1 VGVGLGNVGSGAS
14 WRQALWVGCAMT
26 PMSSIALL
34 IASQFVVAS
43 PSTGHLIARVALPAI
58 LLMEVLGA
66 VIATVAIYRAGEAPN
81 PGPRCCARPQRRP
94 RMSLEAFHH
103 SEPLTLGVELEL
115 QLVNTHD
122 YDLAP
127 YAEDM
132 LRLMKKTP
140 LPGSVVPE
148 MTNSMIEISTGICH
162 SASEV
167 LGQLSPIRD
176 ALVKSADKLNIAV
189 VGGGTHPFQQWHE
202 RRIYDKPRF
211 RELSELYGYLSK
223 QFTIFGQH
231 VHIGCPDADAAL
243 LMLHRMSRYIPHF
256 IALSASSP
264 YVQGQD
270 TAFDSARLNSVF
282 AFPLSGR
289 APFVLTW
296 DDFTTYFDKM
306 TRTGVVK
313 SMKDFYWDIRPKP
326 EFGTI
331 EIRVFDTP
339 LTIER
344 AAALA
349 GFVQSLGA
357 WFLAEQPFMPKKTTT
372 SSTPTTASRPAAL
385 AWTRCTWTRPR
396 ATTCRCASTSCM
408 TMDQH
413 RRTRRGARRLE
424 RAAPAAHRSQA
435 GQNDARWLRER
446 QREEQL
452 LAEVSRQ
459 AALRFRGAAAEQ
471 AATAPTRHRTIRP
484 MGEFDLIAR
493 YFTRPVRRAA
503 LGVGDDCALLA
514 PAPRHAAGHLQRH
527 AGRRPPLLCRRGPRA
542 PGPQG
547 PGRQPVGPGGLR
559 RPAAGFTLALALPGP
574 MRPGCRLFARACWR
588 WPTRT
593 AASWWAATPRRAR

>member
-1 VGVGLGNVGSGAS
+1 
-14 WRQALWVGCAMT
+14 
-26 PMSSIALL
+26 
-34 IASQFVVAS
+34 
-43 PSTGHLIARVALPAI
+43 
-58 LLMEVLGA
+58 
-66 VIATVAIYRAGEAPN
+66 
-81 PGPRCCARPQRRP
+81 
-94 RMSLEAFHH
+94 MSLEAFNH

-127 YAEDM
+127 YADDM
-132 LRLMKKTP
+132 LRLMERHP

-148 MTNSMIEISTGICH
+148 MTSGMIEISTGICH
-162 SASEV
+162 SSSEV
-167 LGQLSPIRD
+167 LGQLTQIRD
-176 ALVKSADKLNIAV
+176 ALVKCADKLNIAV

-202 RRIYDKPRF
+202 RRIYDKQRF
-211 RELSELYGYLSK
+211 RELSALYGYLSK

-231 VHIGCPDADAAL
+231 VHIGCPDADSAL
-243 LMLHRMSRYIPHF
+243 LMLHRMSRFIPHF

-289 APFVLTW
+289 APMALTW
-296 DDFTTYFDKM
+296 ADFEVYFNKM
-306 TRTGVVK
+306 THTGVVK

-357 WFLAEQPFMPKKTTT
+357 WFLADQPFIPTEDDYLVYTYNRFQACRFGMDAVYVDPATGNHMPLREHIMRTI
-372 SSTPTTASRPAAL
+372 
-385 AWTRCTWTRPR
+385 
-396 ATTCRCASTSCM
+396 
-408 TMDQH
+408 DQIAGH
-413 RRTRRGARRLE
+413 A
-424 RAAPAAHRSQA
+424 AAHGASGALHLLRSEAAA

-459 AALRFRGAAAEQ
+459 AAQRFRGA
-471 AATAPTRHRTIRP
+471 
-484 MGEFDLIAR
+484 
-493 YFTRPVRRAA
+493 
-503 LGVGDDCALLA
+503 
-514 PAPRHAAGHLQRH
+514 
-527 AGRRPPLLCRRGPRA
+527 PP
-542 PGPQG
+542 
-547 PGRQPVGPGGLR
+547 
-559 RPAAGFTLALALPGP
+559 
-574 MRPGCRLFARACWR
+574 
-588 WPTRT
+588 
-593 AASWWAATPRRAR
+593 

>member
-1 VGVGLGNVGSGAS
+1 
-14 WRQALWVGCAMT
+14 
-26 PMSSIALL
+26 
-34 IASQFVVAS
+34 
-43 PSTGHLIARVALPAI
+43 
-58 LLMEVLGA
+58 
-66 VIATVAIYRAGEAPN
+66 
-81 PGPRCCARPQRRP
+81 
-94 RMSLEAFHH
+94 MSLEPFTK

-132 LRLMKKTP
+132 LRLMLKNP
-140 LPGSVVPE
+140 LVGSVVPE
-148 MTNSMIEISTGICH
+148 MTNSMIEISTDICH
-162 SASEV
+162 SSSEV
-167 LGQLSPIRD
+167 LGQLTPIRD

-211 RELSELYGYLSK
+211 QELSQLYGYLSK

-231 VHIGCPDADAAL
+231 VHIGCPDADSAL
-243 LMLHRMSRYIPHF
+243 LMLHRMSRYIPQF
-256 IALSASSP
+256 IALSAFSP
-264 YVQGQD
+264 FLQGHD

-289 APFVLTW
+289 APCVLTW
-296 DDFTTYFDKM
+296 AEFEQYFEKM

-357 WFLAEQPFMPKKTTT
+357 WFLAEQPFTPCEDDYLVYTYNRFQACRFGMDAVYVDPATGVHMPL
-372 SSTPTTASRPAAL
+372 REHIM
-385 AWTRCTWTRPR
+385 R
-396 ATTCRCASTSCM
+396 
-408 TMDQH
+408 TMDQIAGH
-413 RRTRRGARRLE
+413 AAQHGASGALHLLRGE
-424 RAAPAAHRSQA
+424 AHA

-459 AALRFRGAAAEQ
+459 AALRFRG
-471 AATAPTRHRTIRP
+471 
-484 MGEFDLIAR
+484 
-493 YFTRPVRRAA
+493 
-503 LGVGDDCALLA
+503 
-514 PAPRHAAGHLQRH
+514 
-527 AGRRPPLLCRRGPRA
+527 
-542 PGPQG
+542 
-547 PGRQPVGPGGLR
+547 
-559 RPAAGFTLALALPGP
+559 
-574 MRPGCRLFARACWR
+574 
-588 WPTRT
+588 
-593 AASWWAATPRRAR
+593 TPS

>member
-1 VGVGLGNVGSGAS
+1 
-14 WRQALWVGCAMT
+14 
-26 PMSSIALL
+26 
-34 IASQFVVAS
+34 
-43 PSTGHLIARVALPAI
+43 
-58 LLMEVLGA
+58 
-66 VIATVAIYRAGEAPN
+66 
-81 PGPRCCARPQRRP
+81 
-94 RMSLEAFHH
+94 MSLEAFHH

-115 QLVNTHD
+115 QLVNTND

-167 LGQLSPIRD
+167 VGQLTPIRD

-231 VHIGCPDADAAL
+231 VHIGCPSANAAL

-289 APFVLTW
+289 APFALTW
-296 DDFTTYFDKM
+296 EDFTAYFDKM

-349 GFVQSLGA
+349 GYVQSLGA
-357 WFLAEQPFMPKKTTT
+357 WFLADEPFMPQEDDYLVYTYNRFQ
-372 SSTPTTASRPAAL
+372 ACRFGMEAVYVDPATGDHMPL
-385 AWTRCTWTRPR
+385 REHIL
-396 ATTCRCASTSCM
+396 M
-408 TMDQH
+408 TMAQIERH
-413 RRTRRGARRLE
+413 AHSTGASASIQLLRGSVE
-424 RAAPAAHRSQA
+424 NND
-435 GQNDARWLRER
+435 NDARWLRER
-446 QREEQL
+446 QSEERL
-452 LAEVSRQ
+452 LAEVIRQ
-459 AALRFRGAAAEQ
+459 AADRFRG
-471 AATAPTRHRTIRP
+471 
-484 MGEFDLIAR
+484 
-493 YFTRPVRRAA
+493 
-503 LGVGDDCALLA
+503 GVNY
-514 PAPRHAAGHLQRH
+514 
-527 AGRRPPLLCRRGPRA
+527 
-542 PGPQG
+542 
-547 PGRQPVGPGGLR
+547 V
-559 RPAAGFTLALALPGP
+559 
-574 MRPGCRLFARACWR
+574 
-588 WPTRT
+588 
-593 AASWWAATPRRAR
+593 

>member
-1 VGVGLGNVGSGAS
+1 
-14 WRQALWVGCAMT
+14 M
-26 PMSSIALL
+26 P
-34 IASQFVVAS
+34 
-43 PSTGHLIARVALPAI
+43 
-58 LLMEVLGA
+58 
-66 VIATVAIYRAGEAPN
+66 
-81 PGPRCCARPQRRP
+81 
-94 RMSLEAFHH
+94 LEPFSH

-115 QLVNTHD
+115 QLVSTHD

-132 LRLMKKTP
+132 LRLVRKTA

-148 MTNSMIEISTGICH
+148 MTSSMIEISTGVCH
-162 SASEV
+162 TAGEV
-167 LGQLSPIRD
+167 LGQLGQIRD
-176 ALVKSADKLNIAV
+176 ALVRSADKLNIAV

-243 LMLHRMSRYIPHF
+243 LMLHRLSRYIPHF

-264 YVQGQD
+264 YVQGHD

-296 DDFTTYFDKM
+296 DGFAQYFDKM

-326 EFGTI
+326 EYGTV

-349 GFVQSLGA
+349 GFVQALGA
-357 WFLAEQPFMPKKTTT
+357 WFLAEQPFMPAEDDYLVYTYNRFQACRFGLEAVYVD
-372 SSTPTTASRPAAL
+372 PASGAHLPLREHLLLTMERIAGHAA
-385 AWTRCTWTRPR
+385 A
-396 ATTCRCASTSCM
+396 
-408 TMDQH
+408 
-413 RRTRRGARRLE
+413 RGAM
-424 RAAPAAHRSQA
+424 PALQLLRSQVEA
-435 GQNDARWLRER
+435 GQNDARWLRECQ
-446 QREEQL
+446 QREQL

-459 AALRFRGAAAEQ
+459 AALRFRGAA
-471 AATAPTRHRTIRP
+471 
-484 MGEFDLIAR
+484 
-493 YFTRPVRRAA
+493 V
-503 LGVGDDCALLA
+503 
-514 PAPRHAAGHLQRH
+514 
-527 AGRRPPLLCRRGPRA
+527 
-542 PGPQG
+542 
-547 PGRQPVGPGGLR
+547 
-559 RPAAGFTLALALPGP
+559 
-574 MRPGCRLFARACWR
+574 
-588 WPTRT
+588 
-593 AASWWAATPRRAR
+593 

>member
-1 VGVGLGNVGSGAS
+1 
-14 WRQALWVGCAMT
+14 MT
-26 PMSSIALL
+26 
-34 IASQFVVAS
+34 
-43 PSTGHLIARVALPAI
+43 
-58 LLMEVLGA
+58 
-66 VIATVAIYRAGEAPN
+66 
-81 PGPRCCARPQRRP
+81 
-94 RMSLEAFHH
+94 LEAFQQ

-127 YAEDM
+127 YADDM
-132 LRLMKKTP
+132 LRLMHKYP

-148 MTNSMIEISTGICH
+148 MTSSMIEVSTGICH
-162 SASEV
+162 SSSEV
-167 LGQLSPIRD
+167 LAQLTQMRN

-202 RRIYDKPRF
+202 QRIYDQPRF

-231 VHIGCPDADAAL
+231 VHIGCPNADAAL
-243 LMLHRMSRYIPHF
+243 LMLHRMSRFIPHF

-289 APFVLTW
+289 APMALHW
-296 DDFTTYFDKM
+296 GDFEAYYDKM

-344 AAALA
+344 AAALS

-357 WFLAEQPFMPKKTTT
+357 WFLNDQPFVPQEDDYLVYTYNRFQACRFGMDAVYVDPATGNHMLLREHILRTLDQIA
-372 SSTPTTASRPAAL
+372 PHAEAHGASGAL
-385 AWTRCTWTRPR
+385 
-396 ATTCRCASTSCM
+396 
-408 TMDQH
+408 H
-413 RRTRRGARRLE
+413 LLRGEAE
-424 RAAPAAHRSQA
+424 A

-446 QREEQL
+446 QRSEQL
-452 LAEVSRQ
+452 LAEVTRQ
-459 AALRFRGAAAEQ
+459 AAGRFRG
-471 AATAPTRHRTIRP
+471 T
-484 MGEFDLIAR
+484 
-493 YFTRPVRRAA
+493 
-503 LGVGDDCALLA
+503 
-514 PAPRHAAGHLQRH
+514 
-527 AGRRPPLLCRRGPRA
+527 
-542 PGPQG
+542 
-547 PGRQPVGPGGLR
+547 
-559 RPAAGFTLALALPGP
+559 
-574 MRPGCRLFARACWR
+574 
-588 WPTRT
+588 
-593 AASWWAATPRRAR
+593 